1 MTGVDLIA
9 QQDLD
14 ASVSS
19 VIFSELASADYD
31 SFEII
36 GTCRSDYTGTTTF
49 THSDALN
56 LRFGVSN
63 SIVTTN
69 GKYEWSDVS
78 AGNTYTTLDGEGV
91 RASSGG
97 SETSYMRVARIPDNY
112 GVTGADALFRGAS
125 IRIRL
130 FGLASGQYPTVQ
142 STCSFASGRN
152 PAPDNN
158 SRDGWSMNVVRY
170 MDNDAI
176 TDLELKPLNGANFAS
191 WNTST
196 SSGETSFIL
205 LGYKG
210 SA

>member
-14 ASVSS
+14 ASASS

-56 LRFGVSN
+56 LRFGVSD
-63 SIVTTN
+63 SIVTTA

-78 AGNTYTTLDGEGV
+78 CGNGAASLDGEGV

-97 SETSYMRVARIPDNY
+97 ATTSYMRVARIPDNY
-112 GVTGADALFRGAS
+112 GVSGAASLFRGAS

-142 STCSFASGRN
+142 STCGFASGYN
-152 PAPDNN
+152 PGPGNN
-158 SRDGWSMNVVRY
+158 LRDGWSMNVGRY
-170 MDNDAI
+170 MDSDAI
-176 TDLELKPLNGANFAS
+176 TDLELKPLNGSNFDSAA
-191 WNTST
+191 
-196 SSGETSFIL
+196 GETSFIL